1 MTLHYTVDGPADA
14 PVLVLGSSLG
24 TTNRM
29 WEPQLPALTS
39 RLRVVRYDHRGHG
52 GSPVPDGPYTIAE
65 LGRDVLGVLDD
76 LGVERAHVGGL
87 SLGGMVSM
95 WIAANAPSRVERLVL
110 MCTSAK
116 LGPPEN
122 WINRAATVRASGI
135 EPIAD
140 TVVGRWLPKEYA
152 ARHPEVL
159 AELRA
164 ALVSTPPEGYAA
176 CCDAIRVMD
185 LQPDLP
191 SITAPA
197 LIIAGLVDEA
207 TPPTHAQRIA
217 ALIPGCRL
225 SLVAGAAHLANVSRP
240 DVISD
245 QLLTFLTE
253 DLTEDLA

>member
-1 MTLHYTVDGPADA
+1 LTLHYTVDGPVDA
-14 PVLVLGSSLG
+14 PVLILGPSLG
-24 TTNRM
+24 TTTRL

-52 GSPVPDGPYTIAE
+52 ASPVPDGPYTIAE
-65 LGRDVLGVLDD
+65 LGGDVLGVLDD

-95 WIAANAPSRVERLVL
+95 WVAAHAPSRVDRLVL

-122 WINRAATVRASGI
+122 WSNRAATVRASGI
-135 EPIAD
+135 EAVAD
-140 TVVGRWLPKEYA
+140 AVVGRWLPKAYA

-164 ALVSTPPEGYAA
+164 SLVSTPAEGYAS

-191 SITAPA
+191 SVAAPT
-197 LIIAGLVDEA
+197 LVIAGLVDEA
-207 TPPTHAQRIA
+207 TPPAHAQRIA
-217 ALIPGCRL
+217 ALIPDSRL

-253 DLTEDLA
+253 DRG